1 MQENNSVTNV
11 SSTATLEK
19 PTRYRWVLPFLL
31 LVIGTVSYCDRLNVA
46 VLIADPSF
54 LKEMGIQGDS
64 LKAGLLMSI
73 FTIGY
78 GVSSF
83 LFSSLGDIFGPRK
96 IMGLA
101 ILLWSMSMFVGPLA
115 GSFVVLA
122 FTRVILGVGEGIHWP
137 MQSKY
142 ISNWFPSSEH
152 GRANGIWLL
161 GPKLGPA
168 IAVPLFAFIL
178 THWGWHMTFYALGAA
193 SLVMFFVLRVLAPDT
208 PSQSRWV
215 NKAELDYI
223 TQEQKLIQQGP
234 AVEKMT
240 FKKGLRIVAG
250 NAEFWILTAYYSCQC
265 AIFWGLLTWLPS
277 YLKVARGF
285 SWSAMGNF
293 TSLTWIGAAAM
304 VVLVGAL
311 SDKLGRRSPFQII
324 AMLGYGGGI
333 FLSSQ
338 LTDNVAAAWA
348 IAIAT
353 MLGAGGMPVTWS
365 LVNKIIPQEAI
376 GTGSG
381 VLNGISVGVGALMPT
396 LIGFLINLT
405 GGYTGGL
412 MSMVGFAVGGLICAG
427 IMTMKKY

>member
-1 MQENNSVTNV
+1 MQEKNGVNNFNVT
-11 SSTATLEK
+11 TILDK
-19 PTRYRWVLPFLL
+19 PTRYRWILPFIL

-46 VLIADPSF
+46 VLIADPTF
-54 LKEMGIQGDS
+54 LKDMGIQGDS
-64 LKAGLLMSI
+64 LKMGLLMSI

-83 LFSSLGDIFGPRK
+83 LFSTLGDIFGPRK
-96 IMGLA
+96 IMCLA
-101 ILLWSMSMFVGPLA
+101 ILLWSISMFVGPLA
-115 GSFVVLA
+115 GSFMVLA
-122 FTRVILGVGEGIHWP
+122 MTRVLLGVGEGIHWP

-193 SLVMFFVLRVLAPDT
+193 SFALLFVLWILAPDS
-208 PSQSRWV
+208 PSQSKWV
-215 NKAELDYI
+215 NQAELDYI
-223 TQEQKLIQQGP
+223 TQEHELIQQVPGD
-234 AVEKMT
+234 EKMT
-240 FKKGLRIVAG
+240 FKKGLKTVVG
-250 NAEFWILTAYYSCQC
+250 NTNFWLLTGYYSCQC

-285 SWSAMGNF
+285 SWSTMGNF
-293 TSLTWIGAAAM
+293 TAMTWMGAAVM
-304 VVLVGAL
+304 IVIVGAL

-324 AMLGYGGGI
+324 AMLGYGAGI

-353 MLGAGGMPVTWS
+353 MIGAGGMPVTWS
-365 LVNKIIPQEAI
+365 LVNKIIPKEAI

-396 LIGFLINLT
+396 LIGFLINIT

-412 MSMVGFAVGGLICAG
+412 LSMVGFAVGGLIFAG
-427 IMTMKKY
+427 ILTMKKY